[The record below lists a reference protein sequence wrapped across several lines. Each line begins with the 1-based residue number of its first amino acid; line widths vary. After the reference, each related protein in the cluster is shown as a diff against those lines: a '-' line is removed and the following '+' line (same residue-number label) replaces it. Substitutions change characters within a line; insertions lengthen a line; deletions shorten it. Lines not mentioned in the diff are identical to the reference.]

1 MTNKEITHY
10 SIEPR
15 DGDFLKEYKLLS
27 SAKNMNKNIGKS
39 LSKNVSSKYRQFF
52 DHAKKSATNVIK
64 FTSKRVIQKIAEATG
79 DLIGD
84 KFADTVF

>member
-1 MTNKEITHY
+1 
-10 SIEPR
+10 
-15 DGDFLKEYKLLS
+15 
-27 SAKNMNKNIGKS
+27 MNKNIGKS

-84 KFADTVF
+84 KFADAVFQSYNDNIARTASQNNSETVS